1 MSLQETELHE
11 KIIAALNTESQQLD
25 YRVTNKLAQ
34 ARRQALQQKQPK
46 QTLPFWR
53 HWMTQ
58 HRWQTAAVSAFTLV
72 VSIAVIS
79 YVTLDQPSS
88 PQLVIGEPPAATGQE
103 QGDIAINSSIELE
116 ALSNGEDL
124 DLFENMELY
133 QWLDAEFG

>member
-11 KIIAALNTESQQLD
+11 KIVAALNTESQQLD

-34 ARRQALQQKQPK
+34 ARRQALQQKHTK
-46 QTLPFWR
+46 QALPFWQ

-58 HRWQTAAVSAFTLV
+58 HTWQTAAVSAFTLV
-72 VSIAVIS
+72 VSIAVMS

-88 PQLVIGEPPAATGQE
+88 PQLVIGEPSEAISQE
-103 QGDIAINSSIELE
+103 PNDIAISRTVELE

-133 QWLDAEFG
+133 QWLEAEFG